1 MSPDPTAMVD
11 TGLRERILAGL
22 RGTAPSPGSADW
34 RIAGVPQEQA
44 TRLRSSFPAQAVPA
58 AVLMPLIDH
67 PGGLT
72 VLLTQR
78 AEQLKNHAG
87 QVSFPGGRIEPCDN
101 GPLGAALRETREEIG
116 LGAERVHV
124 IGYLPDHI
132 IISGYRVT
140 PVVGLVDPGF
150 SLQLDAAEV
159 RATFEVPIEFLFDAH
174 NHHSRLRR
182 IGDEEIPVYDIPY
195 GGHHIW
201 GATAGMLMTLY
212 HLVTGGSR

>member
-1 MSPDPTAMVD
+1 MAGP
-11 TGLRERILAGL
+11 GLRERILAGL
-22 RGTAPSPGSADW
+22 RGTTPSSDTADW
-34 RIAGVPQEQA
+34 RIGGVPQEQA
-44 TRLRSSFPAQAVPA
+44 IRLRSSFPARPVPA

-78 AEQLKNHAG
+78 AERLKNHAG
-87 QVSFPGGRIEPCDN
+87 QVSFPGGRVEPRDQ
-101 GPLGAALRETREEIG
+101 GPLDAALRETREEIG

-124 IGYLPDHI
+124 IGYLPDHL

-140 PVVGLVDPGF
+140 PVVGFVDPGF
-150 SLQLDAAEV
+150 SLQLDAGEV
-159 RATFEVPIEFLFDAH
+159 RATFEVPLEFLFDAH
-174 NHHSRLRR
+174 NHHSRWRR
-182 IGDEEIPVYDIPY
+182 IGDEDIPVYDIPY

-212 HLVTGGSR
+212 HLVTGRAR

>member
-1 MSPDPTAMVD
+1 MFLDVFSDNSFETNCWM
-11 TGLRERILAGL
+11 L
-22 RGTAPSPGSADW
+22 GTEGTD
-34 RIAGVPQEQA
+34 E
-44 TRLRSSFPAQAVPA
+44 AV
-58 AVLMPLIDH
+58 V
-67 PGGLT
+67 
-72 VLLTQR
+72 
-78 AEQLKNHAG
+78 
-87 QVSFPGGRIEPCDN
+87 
-101 GPLGAALRETREEIG
+101 
-116 LGAERVHV
+116 
-124 IGYLPDHI
+124 
-132 IISGYRVT
+132 
-140 PVVGLVDPGF
+140 VDPGF